1 MATKAVETL
10 SAVVH
15 NKDIHAILAEDAG
28 LFGAYGDVFDFLK
41 QYYFKYK
48 AVPEPEL
55 LTKEFRDFE
64 ITNTT
69 APTKFYLE
77 GLRSEFVK
85 SRIENIMVKA
95 GEALQGGDKT
105 PPEVL
110 SRLQESLAKLGRYT
124 QSARDLDVTNV
135 ELAEEHFKKLRELSE
150 EKGGT
155 PGISTGFKSIDS
167 AYTTGMAGGH
177 SIVVMGYTGR
187 GKSMWSSLLAV
198 KAWEQGFKPMI
209 ISLEM
214 TPEEQME
221 RVYAMM
227 ASGLFRI
234 SDLSR
239 GNISLDDL
247 RAWGQR
253 KFTGAS
259 NFVVVSNEGISDV
272 TPNVVQAKI
281 DTHRPDIVILDYLQL
296 MMDNAHTTA
305 MTPRMLNL
313 SREIK
318 MLAVSNNIPIV
329 SITAVT
335 DEDGDKRDSPPMLS
349 QVAWSRGIEY
359 DANLAIAVHR
369 HDDSNL
375 VEVVGRKNRHGNLFD
390 FYFDVDFDR
399 GIWDE
404 KFTL

>member
-1 MATKAVETL
+1 MATKTVEVI
-10 SAVVH
+10 SAVVS
-15 NKDIHAILAEDAG
+15 NQDIHAILGEDAA

-41 QYYFKYK
+41 HYYFKYK
-48 AVPEPEL
+48 AVPAAEL
-55 LTKEFRDFE
+55 LTKEFRDLE
-64 ITNTT
+64 LVDTT

-77 GLRSEFVK
+77 GLRNDYVK
-85 SRIENIMVKA
+85 SEMEDKILKA
-95 GEALQGGDKT
+95 GKALQNGKT
-105 PPEVL
+105 APEIL
-110 SRLQESLAKLGRYT
+110 TRLQTELAKLGRFT
-124 QSARDLDVTNV
+124 TSARDIDITNA
-135 ELAEEHFKKLRELSE
+135 EMAEEHFKKLREISD

-177 SIVVMGYTGR
+177 SIVIMGYTGR

-198 KAWEQGFKPMI
+198 KAWEQGYRPMI

-221 RVYAMM
+221 RIYAMM

-239 GNISLDDL
+239 GHISIDDF
-247 RAWGQR
+247 RAWSGKR
-253 KFTGAS
+253 FAGKNS
-259 NFVVVSNEGISDV
+259 FVVVSNEGVSDV

-296 MMDNAHTTA
+296 MNDNGHTTA

-313 SREIK
+313 SREVK
-318 MLAVSNNIPIV
+318 MLAVSNNIPVV

-335 DEDGDKRDSPPMLS
+335 DEDGDKRDSPPILS
-349 QVAWSRGIEY
+349 QVAWSKGIEY
-359 DANLAIAVHR
+359 DANLVIAAHR

-375 VEVVGRKNRHGNLFD
+375 VELVGRKNRHGNLFG

-399 GIWDE
+399 GIWEE

>member
-1 MATKAVETL
+1 MATKTTEVL
-10 SAVVH
+10 SAVVK
-15 NKDIHAILAEDAG
+15 NGDIHAILGEDAK
-28 LFGAYGDVFDFLK
+28 LFGAYGDVFEFLK
-41 QYYFKYK
+41 SYYFKYK
-48 AVPEPEL
+48 AVPDKSL
-55 LTKEFRDFE
+55 LTKEFRDLDLVD
-64 ITNTT
+64 TT

-77 GLRSEFVK
+77 GLRNDFVK
-85 SRIENIMVKA
+85 SRTEEIMLKA
-95 GEALQGGDKT
+95 GAALNGGGMSS
-105 PPEVL
+105 PEVL
-110 SRLQESLAKLGRYT
+110 ANLQTALAKLGRYT
-124 QSARDLDVTNV
+124 NSARDIDITNADF
-135 ELAEEHFKKLRELSE
+135 AEEHFKHLRELSE

-187 GKSMWSSLLAV
+187 GKSMWAALLAV

-221 RVYAMM
+221 RIYAMM

-239 GNISLDDL
+239 GNISMDDF
-247 RAWGQR
+247 RAWSGKR
-253 KFTGAS
+253 FDGAS
-259 NFVVVSNEGISDV
+259 PFVVVSSEGVTDV
-272 TPNVVQAKI
+272 TPNIVQAKI
-281 DTHRPDIVILDYLQL
+281 DTHRPDLVILDYLQL
-296 MMDNAHTTA
+296 MNDNGHTQA

-335 DEDGDKRDSPPMLS
+335 DEDGDKRDAPPILS
-349 QVAWSRGIEY
+349 QVAWSKGIEY
-359 DANLAIAVHR
+359 DANLVIAAHR
-369 HDDSNL
+369 HDDSDL

-390 FYFDVDFDR
+390 FYFQVDFDR
-399 GIWDE
+399 GVWEE
-404 KFTL
+404 KFQL